1 MKNRDNIDRSVL
13 LEEIKLLKG
22 REEKYRTIF
31 ENMINGAA
39 LHKIVTDESGKAI
52 DYIFLEVN
60 HAFELLTGLKADD
73 ILGKKV
79 TEVIPGIEKDSVN
92 WIQKY
97 GKVAINGENIRF
109 ENYSKPFKKWYSIN
123 AYCPSTGNFVTIF
136 EDITQQKKHSEVLD
150 NTKSFYESILENV
163 QDGIWVSNSKDV
175 IFYVNDGMEKI
186 AGIHKELII
195 GKNVL
200 NDFPKETTEKFNN
213 FYIDAKT
220 KLEPIWYET
229 TVETPAG
236 KNTWQNGWLVPIIK
250 DNKYDGIICTIRDVT
265 DIKRS
270 RLTIEENEEK
280 YRSLFENIQEG
291 VALHKLLFDEKGE
304 AVDFIWLDVNPTYE
318 KLTGLKKEQIIG
330 KSGFEVIPNLERKW
344 IETYEE
350 VTKRGDPKIII
361 DHSDY
366 LDKYWEVKA
375 FRTAPSHFAVAM
387 TDITEKIKSEIDL
400 KISEEKFRSI
410 YHNSPDMYAS
420 VSPNGAKI
428 LECNKTLLEQT
439 GYSAEE
445 LIGAPIYKIYHEDC
459 LEDVNNT
466 FKEFVQKGKIINKE
480 LTLKTK
486 SGDKI
491 YVSLNVGSAKDQN
504 GDILHSISSLRDI
517 SERIRIR
524 KQFIQEKEKT
534 QKYLDIA
541 GVMLLGLD
549 TSGHVQLI
557 NRKGCEVLGYS
568 ENEVLSKNWFNN
580 FIPKKQRNE
589 VREVA
594 KKLFIG
600 DIESVEFVEMEIVT
614 KTGEKKL
621 IAWHNSLLKDEND
634 QIIGTLSS
642 GEDITEKKKAELR
655 LVENEERFR
664 KLIEHLPIGIAVYKA
679 VNHGEDFAFIDFNK
693 AAESITNVT
702 RKEVLGKTLSE
713 MFPNMMH
720 SDLFAGLKK
729 VFKTGDSTYVPPFYY
744 KDTIRKGWRENSLY
758 KLQSGELVAI
768 FRDVTEL
775 KIAEKKL
782 KDRNKK
788 LKVAKRKAEESDRL
802 KSAFLA
808 NMSHEIRTPMNG
820 ILGFTDLL
828 KEPGLTGEKQQSYI
842 DIIQKSGNRML
853 NTVNDIIEISKIE
866 TGQVSM
872 VLEDYDLNGQLN
884 YQRYFFH
891 FEAEKKGI
899 KLLLEDKLKADE
911 AYIKAD
917 KMKIDSI
924 LSNLIK
930 NAIKY
935 SDSGA
940 ILLSCKKKKD
950 NILFSVKDQGI
961 GIPKS
966 KQESIFDRF
975 VRADLSFAS
984 GYEGSGL
991 GLSIVKSYVNML
1003 GGKIWVD
1010 SEPGKGS
1017 TFYFSIKYIPGT
1029 KPQNVEIGHNPEKVD
1044 EMEEKKVILIAE
1056 DDDISYVLLESIF
1069 SDENFQLIQAK
1080 DGLEA
1085 VKLFAQ
1091 NPGIDLILMD
1101 INMPV
1106 MNGFEATRKIR
1117 EINDKIP
1124 IIAQT
1129 AYALEGDREKSL
1141 EAGCS
1146 DYISKPIKKKDLL
1159 EKILDALNKAI

>member
-1 MKNRDNIDRSVL
+1 MKNRDNIDHSL
-13 LEEIKLLKG
+13 LLQEIKILKG

-109 ENYSKPFKKWYSIN
+109 ENYSESLDRWYSIN
-123 AYCPSTGNFVTIF
+123 AYCPSAGSFVTIF
-136 EDITQQKKHSEVLD
+136 EDITQQKKHSEVFD
-150 NTKSFYESILENV
+150 STKSFYESILENV

-186 AGIHKELII
+186 AGVPKELII
-195 GKNVL
+195 GNNVL
-200 NDFPKETTEKFNN
+200 TDFPKETTEKFNS
-213 FYIDAKT
+213 FYMEAKT
-220 KLEPIWYET
+220 KLEPVWYET
-229 TVETPAG
+229 IVRTPAG
-236 KNTWQNGWLVPIIK
+236 KDTWQNGWLIPKIK
-250 DNKYDGIICTIRDVT
+250 NNKYDGIICTIRDIT
-265 DIKRS
+265 DIKQS
-270 RLTIEENEEK
+270 RLLIEENEKK

-291 VALHKLLFDEKGE
+291 VALHEMIFDKKGK
-304 AVDFIWLDVNPTYE
+304 AIDFTWLDANPTYE
-318 KLTGLKKEQIIG
+318 KLTNLKKEDIVGTRGLEIIP
-330 KSGFEVIPNLERKW
+330 KLEKRW
-344 IETYEE
+344 LEEYEE
-350 VTKRGDPKIII
+350 VVKSGESKIIV
-361 DHSDY
+361 DHSNY

-387 TDITEKIKSEIDL
+387 TDITEKIKSEINL

-439 GYSAEE
+439 GYSSEE

-459 LEDVNNT
+459 LEDVHKT
-466 FKEFVQKGKIINKE
+466 FREFVQKGKIINKE
-480 LTLKTK
+480 LILKTK
-486 SGDKI
+486 SGNKI
-491 YVSLNVGSAKDQN
+491 YVSLNVSSTKDAHGN
-504 GDILHSISSLRDI
+504 ILHSVSSLRDI

-524 KQFIQEKEKT
+524 KQFIQEKEKN

-549 TSGHVQLI
+549 SNGIVLLI
-557 NRKGCEVLGYS
+557 NKKGCEVLGYE
-568 ENEVLSKNWFNN
+568 ENEVLNKNWFEN
-580 FIPKKQRNE
+580 FVPKRQI
-589 VREVA
+589 REIKGIA
-594 KKLFIG
+594 KNLFAG
-600 DIESVEFVEMEIVT
+600 NVDAVEFVEKEIVT
-614 KTGEKKL
+614 KSGKEKL
-621 IAWHNSLLKDEND
+621 IAWHNSLLKDENGEV
-634 QIIGTLSS
+634 IGTLSS
-642 GEDITEKKKAELR
+642 GEDITEKKKAELS
-655 LVENEERFR
+655 LIEKEERFR
-664 KLIEHLPIGIAVYKA
+664 KLIEHLPIGIAVYKPSKG
-679 VNHGEDFAFIDFNK
+679 GEDFEFIDFNK
-693 AAESITNVT
+693 AAEIITNAT
-702 RKEVLGKTLSE
+702 RNEVLGKTLSE
-713 MFPNMMH
+713 MFPNMVH
-720 SDLFAGLKK
+720 TDLFKALKE
-729 VFKTGDSTYVPPFYY
+729 VNDTEDSIYVPPFYY
-744 KDTIRKGWRENSLY
+744 QDKIRKGWRENSVY

-768 FRDVTEL
+768 FRDVTDL
-775 KIAEKKL
+775 KTAEKKL

-788 LKVAKRKAEESDRL
+788 LKVAKQKAEESDRL

-828 KEPGLTGEKQQSYI
+828 KEPGLTGEKQQSYV

-884 YQRYFFH
+884 YHRYFFH
-891 FEAEKKGI
+891 LEAEKKGI
-899 KLLLEDKLKADE
+899 KLLLENKIKADE

-935 SDSGA
+935 SDSGT
-940 ILLSCKKKKD
+940 ILLSCKKKKGS
-950 NILFSVKDQGI
+950 ILFSVKDQGI

-1017 TFYFSIKYIPGT
+1017 TFYFSVKYDPGT
-1029 KPQNVEIGHNPEKVD
+1029 KPQNIEVGHKPEKVD
-1044 EMEEKKVILIAE
+1044 KMEEQKVILVAE
-1056 DDDISYVLLESIF
+1056 DDSVSFVLLESML
-1069 SDENFQLIQAK
+1069 SQENLRLIQAK
-1080 DGLEA
+1080 DGNEA
-1085 VKLFAQ
+1085 VKLFGQ
-1091 NPGIDLILMD
+1091 NQDIDLVLMD

-1106 MNGFEATRKIR
+1106 MNGFDATRKIR
-1117 EINDKIP
+1117 ELDKNIP

-1141 EAGCS
+1141 DAGCT
-1146 DYISKPIKKKDLL
+1146 DYISKPIKKEELL
-1159 EKILDALNKAI
+1159 EKISVALK